1 MSLLLYRTLEKSPPI
16 TFTQCKNEKVEN
28 GQKLESLE
36 FGKINSFD
44 YFYIRKRMEQ
54 DTGRTIN

>member
-1 MSLLLYRTLEKSPPI
+1 M
-16 TFTQCKNEKVEN
+16 KNEKVEN

-44 YFYIRKRMEQ
+44 SFYMRKRMEQ
-54 DTGRTIN
+54 DTGRTID